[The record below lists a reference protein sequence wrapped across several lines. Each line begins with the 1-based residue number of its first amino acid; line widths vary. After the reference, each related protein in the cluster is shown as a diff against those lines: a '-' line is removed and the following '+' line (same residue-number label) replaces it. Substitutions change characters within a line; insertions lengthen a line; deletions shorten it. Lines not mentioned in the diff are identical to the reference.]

1 MKKIFAL
8 LLALLLILPMI
19 VACGEEES
27 SSSSS
32 SQQESSSSES
42 NSTPAGSESSSTP
55 PSDDPDPRPAWS
67 SETDVLDNWNGKT
80 LNVLATKYS
89 AADGAGAPWAQ
100 MELNPT
106 SFGETVNQ
114 KFLDRQA
121 LILDKYGVTVNWVP
135 AMGAQSI
142 SGDITT
148 AMTSND
154 VTYEIAYTRAFEV
167 QALVSLV
174 LDMAESDITFTKQDY
189 YSQAAY
195 ESFTIFD
202 HTLFT
207 AGDFDFGDE
216 QVAYMLFYNKDMA
229 ETLGIPDLYEEV
241 KKGTWTYDTL
251 KNLSKNVSGD
261 TNGNGVQDDGDTY
274 GFATKNVTRFY
285 QYAGIFQADVDP
297 DTGAYRVSLNLDQTK
312 VGTVVQN
319 IIECVAGKD
328 WARQGQDASGVN
340 GWGGSWGANATVAFN
355 EGRVLFLDEVAQN
368 FDNIGTLNFSLGV
381 LPFPKLNKDQ
391 TQYYAPTT
399 REQTTFVCV
408 PKSTADKEMSFYF
421 VDVLAWTGRDYV
433 MEAYYDK
440 VSTKLDM
447 TTREADMEILKNYVF
462 DNIVYDVGMNTGGW
476 QGLLDSVT
484 SSAHNNGTDNFAQ
497 LYQEAIENAEG
508 IVQTWNEA
516 WQFYSEE

>member
-8 LLALLLILPMI
+8 ILVLLMLLPLV
-19 VACGEEES
+19 VACGGDEES
-27 SSSSS
+27 DSSSS
-32 SQQESSSSES
+32 SQQESSSSD
-42 NSTPAGSESSSTP
+42 SSSTP
-55 PSDDPDPRPAWS
+55 VEDSSSTTPPGSTPSKPKWT
-67 SETDVLDNWNGKT
+67 SETDVLDTWTGKT

-89 AADGAGAPWAQ
+89 AAEGAGAPWAQ
-100 MELNPT
+100 MELNPS
-106 SFGETVNQ
+106 SFGETVNE
-114 KFLDRQA
+114 KFNARQA
-121 LILDKYGVTVNWVP
+121 LIESKYGVTVNWIP
-135 AMGAQSI
+135 AMGAQSV

-148 AMTSND
+148 AMTSSD

-174 LDMAESDITFTKQDY
+174 LDMAESDISFTEQDY

-195 ESFTIFD
+195 EAFTVYE

-229 ETLGIPDLYEEV
+229 ETLGIPDLYQEV
-241 KKGTWTYDTL
+241 KKGQWTYDTL

-261 TNGNGVQDDGDTY
+261 TNGNGVNDDGDTY

-312 VGTVVQN
+312 VSTVVQN

-328 WARQGQDASGVN
+328 WARQGQDSAGVN
-340 GWGGSWGANATVAFN
+340 GWGGSWGANASAAFN

-391 TQYYAPTT
+391 TRYYAPTT

-440 VSTKLDM
+440 VGAKLDM
-447 TTREADMEILKNYVF
+447 ETRDADLEILKDYVF
-462 DNIVYDVGMNTGGW
+462 DNIVYDIGMNTGGW
-476 QGLLDSVT
+476 QGLFDSVI
-484 SSAHNNGTDNFAQ
+484 SGAHSNGTDNFAQ

-516 WQFYSEE
+516 WLYYSEE